1 MRSLRLL
8 TSTSKV
14 AVFCSGTVAAEERDK
29 EGGERESKG
38 VEGQAQ
44 RSGPKGE
51 MVVEMDRQEEDIYM
65 DIMRLRG

>member
-1 MRSLRLL
+1 M
-8 TSTSKV
+8 
-14 AVFCSGTVAAEERDK
+14 AAEERDK